1 VSQGCL
7 PVHVSSNT
15 SHVDPHELE
24 LRRFIEAILSVAVG
38 HKAKIDC
45 FEREPSPFA
54 TLFPADV
61 LTISLDGGDNIS
73 LFLKHLG
80 SEEADH
86 PDKQCRDREI
96 RVYRELLTD
105 GRLPVARYYG
115 SRWNERS
122 QRHEV
127 VLEYID
133 GWILKY
139 HHLEH
144 WFTAARRLAHMH
156 AHFSAQ
162 ADKLWSCQYLL
173 HFDARYYGDWAARAL
188 ATVAEQSAELARA
201 LEDVLSQYHRAAALL
216 AEQPRTLVHNDLA
229 PKNVIVDTSDT
240 PVRICIV
247 DWEMSGVGCGLAD
260 LVHLKY
266 GLDPLND
273 QKMCAAYC
281 EELAGTNL
289 IPSSPR
295 ELDSLIAACELYNT
309 LHRLWRSNVWQLPI
323 ERVAQWV
330 AEARAFMLRI

>member
-1 VSQGCL
+1 M
-7 PVHVSSNT
+7 HVSSNT
-15 SHVDPHELE
+15 ARVDPHELE

-289 IPSSPR
+289 IPSNPR

-330 AEARAFMLRI
+330 GEARAFMLRI

>member
-1 VSQGCL
+1 M
-7 PVHVSSNT
+7 HVSSNT
-15 SHVDPHELE
+15 SRVDPHELE
-24 LRRFIEAILSVAVG
+24 LRRFIEAILSEAVG
-38 HKAKIDC
+38 HQAKIDC
-45 FEREPSPFA
+45 FKREPGPFV

-61 LTISLDGGDNIS
+61 LNISLDGGDKIS
-73 LFLKHLG
+73 LFLKHMG
-80 SEEADH
+80 SQEADH

-105 GRLPVARYYG
+105 GSLPVAKYHG

-122 QRHEV
+122 QCHEV

-133 GWILKY
+133 GWILEY

-144 WFTAARRLAHMH
+144 WFTAARRLAHLH
-156 AHFSAQ
+156 AHFAAQ

-173 HFDARYYGDWAARAL
+173 HFDARYYSDWAARAL

-216 AEQPRTLVHNDLA
+216 AEQPGTLVHNDLA
-229 PKNVIVDTSDT
+229 PKNVVVDTSDT
-240 PVRICIV
+240 PARICIV
-247 DWEMSGVGCGLAD
+247 DWEMAGVGCGLVD

-273 QKMCAAYC
+273 QKMCASYC

-295 ELDSLIAACELYNT
+295 ELASLIAACELHNT